1 MMASWQGV
9 LENYNNTCKNCMV
22 TVEEFDLQMPMEAVE
37 AAPVLARPPQGAC
50 TLDERAE
57 MTKPNSKTELLST
70 IVASYAARPDVDSD
84 DIVALVAKLRRELGI
99 ETQDAPAAPAAPAPE
114 GGLAP
119 AIPLSRAVTED
130 RVFCLCCGKGFKMLK
145 RHLGA
150 EHGMT
155 EAEYRAAF
163 GLPEEM
169 PLVAPSYSRRKAS
182 YARKVGF
189 GRYSRETARRDD
201 ETVG

>member
-1 MMASWQGV
+1 M
-9 LENYNNTCKNCMV
+9 T
-22 TVEEFDLQMPMEAVE
+22 
-37 AAPVLARPPQGAC
+37 
-50 TLDERAE
+50 RAD
-57 MTKPNSKTELLST
+57 SKTELLST

-84 DIVALVAKLRRELGI
+84 DIVALVAKLSRELGLGA
-99 ETQDAPAAPAAPAPE
+99 DAPTGVTAASVTTGTMTA
-114 GGLAP
+114 

-130 RVFCLCCGKGFKMLK
+130 KVFCLCCGKGFKMLK

-150 EHGMT
+150 EHGMS

-169 PLVAPSYSRRKAS
+169 PLVAPSYSKRKAN

-189 GRYSRETARRDD
+189 GRYSREAVRRDGEIVD
-201 ETVG
+201 

>member
-1 MMASWQGV
+1 
-9 LENYNNTCKNCMV
+9 
-22 TVEEFDLQMPMEAVE
+22 
-37 AAPVLARPPQGAC
+37 
-50 TLDERAE
+50 
-57 MTKPNSKTELLST
+57 MTKADSKTELLST
-70 IVASYAARPDVDSD
+70 IVASYAARPDVSSD
-84 DIVALVAKLRRELGI
+84 DIVALVAKLSRELGI
-99 ETQDAPAAPAAPAPE
+99 DADAPASIDPS
-114 GGLAP
+114 GTGTMTP

-130 RVFCLCCGKGFKMLK
+130 KVFCLCCGKGFKMLK

-169 PLVAPSYSRRKAS
+169 PLVAPSYSKRKAN

-189 GRYSRETARRDD
+189 GRYSRETVRRDD
-201 ETVG
+201 EIVD

>member
-1 MMASWQGV
+1 
-9 LENYNNTCKNCMV
+9 
-22 TVEEFDLQMPMEAVE
+22 
-37 AAPVLARPPQGAC
+37 
-50 TLDERAE
+50 

-70 IVASYAARPDVDSD
+70 IVASYAARPDVGSD
-84 DIVALVAKLRRELGI
+84 DIVALVAKLRRELGL
-99 ETQDAPAAPAAPAPE
+99 EEDDAAPTRAEPPVA
-114 GGLAP
+114 GGLTP
-119 AIPLSRAVTED
+119 ALPVSRAVTPD
-130 RVFCLCCGKGFKMLK
+130 KVFCLCCGKGFKMLK

-169 PLVAPSYSRRKAS
+169 PLVAPSYSQRKAN

-189 GRYSRETARRDD
+189 GRYSREAARQGD

>member
-1 MMASWQGV
+1 
-9 LENYNNTCKNCMV
+9 
-22 TVEEFDLQMPMEAVE
+22 
-37 AAPVLARPPQGAC
+37 
-50 TLDERAE
+50 
-57 MTKPNSKTELLST
+57 MTKPDSKTELLST

-84 DIVALVAKLRRELGI
+84 DIVALVAKLSRELKI
-99 ETQDAPAAPAAPAPE
+99 EEGAPTDAPIAPVS
-114 GGLAP
+114 GTMTP

-130 RVFCLCCGKGFKMLK
+130 KVFCLCCGKGFKMLK

-169 PLVAPSYSRRKAS
+169 PLVAPSYSRRKAN

-189 GRYSRETARRDD
+189 GRYGRETARRDG
-201 ETVG
+201 EIVR